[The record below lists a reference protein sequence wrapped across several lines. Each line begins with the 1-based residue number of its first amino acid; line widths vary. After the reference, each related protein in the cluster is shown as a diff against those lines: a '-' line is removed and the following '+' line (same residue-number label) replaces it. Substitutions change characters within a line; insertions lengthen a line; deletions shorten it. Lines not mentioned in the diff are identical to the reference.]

1 MPIRLVTDVSW
12 FWIVVPPGTAW
23 SRRCGWIQPVVP
35 ALDPTPS
42 QVFLPHL
49 RRGGVDPMNL
59 CPLGYASQLAY
70 ESILASL
77 GKLKIGSK

>member
-1 MPIRLVTDVSW
+1 M
-12 FWIVVPPGTAW
+12 
-23 SRRCGWIQPVVP
+23 P

-42 QVFLPHL
+42 QVFLPRL

-59 CPLGYASQLAY
+59 RPLGYASQSAY
-70 ESILASL
+70 ESIFANL